1 VPIALALG
9 GGGLILA
16 LLTVGVG
23 VGLVSNVVGQLAGA
37 FTSAV
42 GRISSPAV
50 ATGNPSAVAI
60 DTPVLDTPDNGG
72 YTNITPTILQGS
84 VPGTAVAKP
93 DYVVIVYRVGEDG
106 QRSAVARVTVGG
118 TTRFSTPMVSL
129 SEGDNVFVAAIQTPA
144 GEGQISPSVDW
155 ILDTTPPAIKII
167 SPLANAQLSASAVD
181 VTGVTDAG
189 ATVTIRNEQA
199 PGGAP
204 GNQVVGADGRFNLT
218 VPVVAGSNTI
228 DLTATDRAGNSADTS
243 VTVTRDYGQLAAHL
257 SVSPSKFPVTSPTSV
272 TLTVHATSVNGGPL
286 ANANV
291 TFTVSIDGLG
301 PIVSPELT
309 TDATGT
315 ATWQVTISGGVPGPG
330 QANVLITSP
339 AGDQVTG
346 SAPITT
352 T

>member
-16 LLTVGVG
+16 LLTVVVG

-72 YTNITPTILQGS
+72 LHEHHADHP
-84 VPGTAVAKP
+84 P
-93 DYVVIVYRVGEDG
+93 G
-106 QRSAVARVTVGG
+106 QRARDCRREAGLCG
-118 TTRFSTPMVSL
+118 DRLPRRQGWPEIGRGKGDGRRHDRFSTPMVSL
-129 SEGDNVFVAAIQTPA
+129 SEGDNVFVATIQTPA

-155 ILDTTPPAIKII
+155 ILDTTPPAIRIM

-199 PGGAP
+199 PAE
-204 GNQVVGADGRFNLT
+204 RR
-218 VPVVAGSNTI
+218 
-228 DLTATDRAGNSADTS
+228 ATRS
-243 VTVTRDYGQLAAHL
+243 L
-257 SVSPSKFPVTSPTSV
+257 
-272 TLTVHATSVNGGPL
+272 
-286 ANANV
+286 
-291 TFTVSIDGLG
+291 GLM
-301 PIVSPELT
+301 
-309 TDATGT
+309 DA
-315 ATWQVTISGGVPGPG
+315 S
-330 QANVLITSP
+330 S
-339 AGDQVTG
+339 
-346 SAPITT
+346 
-352 T
+352 